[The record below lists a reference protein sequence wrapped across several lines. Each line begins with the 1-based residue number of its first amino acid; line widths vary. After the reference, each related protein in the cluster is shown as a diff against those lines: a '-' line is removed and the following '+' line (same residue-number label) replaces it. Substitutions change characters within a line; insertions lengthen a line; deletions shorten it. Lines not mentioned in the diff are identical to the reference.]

1 MQAHSHFCL
10 QSATQSRSYILFSF
24 SMTFFHSDECHNMEE
39 NMFCYFLYSVT
50 LNLFKR
56 IHSTHFQFNTKNA
69 EKVINDLYCSVTLH
83 KDLTLTQPQHFFSPL
98 HKASWFY
105 FQDDM
110 YWIFDIT
117 HSLMRWKFEMREK
130 RTSDEFSEVAI
141 SLWNSGFLLSV
152 ILMAEHQRETKDV
165 TRTFLDFLVSEKF
178 SLFTPLFFRKP
189 LMKDFSWFRL
199 VHLI

>member
-69 EKVINDLYCSVTLH
+69 EKVINDLYRSVTLH
-83 KDLTLTQPQHFFSPL
+83 KDLTLTQPQHFF
-98 HKASWFY
+98 
-105 FQDDM
+105 
-110 YWIFDIT
+110 
-117 HSLMRWKFEMREK
+117 
-130 RTSDEFSEVAI
+130 
-141 SLWNSGFLLSV
+141 FLLFIRPPGFIFKMTCIEFLTSHTLWWDEREDDV
-152 ILMAEHQRETKDV
+152 WWSRWSYHLIVDFCFESHWWLRIKERQKILQGHFRASLYLRN
-165 TRTFLDFLVSEKF
+165 
-178 SLFTPLFFRKP
+178 SLFLLFCSSASH
-189 LMKDFSWFRL
+189 SWKISAGL
-199 VHLI
+199 D